1 MASFGHFPSFS
12 YHFHILYNFIHHSPR
27 FSTFFLPDSLHFNGD
42 IRSSSRQAL
51 AKWSSRRWH
60 LIRRWRRIVL
70 EPGSPGKNLR
80 FHEFHLIYIY
90 TYIYIIMYVYMYIY
104 MCTYIYRYEIDIA
117 CIWNVLNIRHFGG
130 IVVLGF
136 DGSNE
141 CFIS

>member
-1 MASFGHFPSFS
+1 M
-12 YHFHILYNFIHHSPR
+12 
-27 FSTFFLPDSLHFNGD
+27 
-42 IRSSSRQAL
+42 
-51 AKWSSRRWH
+51 
-60 LIRRWRRIVL
+60 L

-90 TYIYIIMYVYMYIY
+90 IYVHIYIIMYVYICIYI
-104 MCTYIYRYEIDIA
+104 CVYIYRYEIDIA

>member
-1 MASFGHFPSFS
+1 M
-12 YHFHILYNFIHHSPR
+12 
-27 FSTFFLPDSLHFNGD
+27 
-42 IRSSSRQAL
+42 
-51 AKWSSRRWH
+51 
-60 LIRRWRRIVL
+60 L

-90 TYIYIIMYVYMYIY
+90 VHIYIIMYVYMYIY
-104 MCTYIYRYEIDIA
+104 IYVCIYIYRYEIDIA

>member
-1 MASFGHFPSFS
+1 M
-12 YHFHILYNFIHHSPR
+12 
-27 FSTFFLPDSLHFNGD
+27 
-42 IRSSSRQAL
+42 
-51 AKWSSRRWH
+51 
-60 LIRRWRRIVL
+60 L

-90 TYIYIIMYVYMYIY
+90 VHIYNYVRIYVYIY

>member
-1 MASFGHFPSFS
+1 M
-12 YHFHILYNFIHHSPR
+12 
-27 FSTFFLPDSLHFNGD
+27 
-42 IRSSSRQAL
+42 
-51 AKWSSRRWH
+51 
-60 LIRRWRRIVL
+60 L

-90 TYIYIIMYVYMYIY
+90 IRTYIYIIMYVYMYIY
-104 MCTYIYRYEIDIA
+104 MCVYIYRYEIDIA

-130 IVVLGF
+130 IVVLAF